1 MRVVLGSAIIA
12 VVAIGGWAASAH
24 ADATVACPLFQATR
38 TIVNPLPPGWSA
50 TQDVNGVT
58 NYRVD
63 SSSGQQLLVCEYGAS
78 GAVRFTVPANQ
89 TCLKVPGR
97 RFQCAVV
104 PPPPPPGPV
113 VISDGPI
120 TLVDN
125 GVADLDQGGGQPDL
139 RLNAGN
145 PFLRL
150 IQPINGAQLSQQG
163 THKPSIDECLS
174 APYSGS
180 PVLQTQM
187 PVGVWACVTTSS
199 GNVGRIRIANING
212 IPGIPVPMTIFFDH
226 TTWSATGGP
235 GGGFGGPGGVG
246 GGGFGGPGGG
256 GGFGG
261 PGGGF
266 GSPGGG
272 GGGGFGGPGGGG
284 GPATHSTNTPTVPQ
298 TFTFDLDE
306 GQILGTSTDADFWF
320 EAVNPV
326 QLFIKPMNGAQI
338 AVGNRQ
344 NRGYDG
350 CRMEAFS
357 SNQIALNTLAV
368 GEYICAATSEGRVS
382 QFRINAISPGS
393 PKTLTIGY
401 TTWE

>member
-63 SSSGQQLLVCEYGAS
+63 SSSGQQLLVCKYGAS

-163 THKPSIDECLS
+163 THKPSMDECLS

-212 IPGIPVPMTIFFDH
+212 IPGIPVPMTIFLDH

-235 GGGFGGPGGVG
+235 GGGFGGPGG
-246 GGGFGGPGGG
+246 
-256 GGFGG
+256 
-261 PGGGF
+261 
-266 GSPGGG
+266 
-272 GGGGFGGPGGGG
+272 GG
-284 GPATHSTNTPTVPQ
+284 GPATHSTKTPTVPQ

-344 NRGYDG
+344 NRGYNG

-357 SNQIALNTLAV
+357 PNQIALNTLAV
-368 GEYICAATSEGRVS
+368 GDYICAATSEGRVS